1 MVDLISGGV
10 GVCVHKRV
18 VGVKE
23 QERELAQTLV
33 QHLVVLIAL
42 DYGTNLKIVIIII
55 VQFMGNLVIGH
66 NGLIAVQL
74 VDRVFNKGR
83 GLVIIQ
89 NQLMAAEHALV
100 VRMNELIVKFKTVL

>member
-33 QHLVVLIAL
+33 QHLVALIAL

-55 VQFMGNLVIGH
+55 VQVNLHIIY
-66 NGLIAVQL
+66 NLFL
-74 VDRVFNKGR
+74 VYPF
-83 GLVIIQ
+83 IQ
-89 NQLMAAEHALV
+89 FYMS
-100 VRMNELIVKFKTVL
+100 

>member
-1 MVDLISGGV
+1 MVDLISGGL

-33 QHLVVLIAL
+33 QHLVALIAL

-55 VQFMGNLVIGH
+55 VQVNLHIIY
-66 NGLIAVQL
+66 NLFL
-74 VDRVFNKGR
+74 VYPF
-83 GLVIIQ
+83 IQ
-89 NQLMAAEHALV
+89 IYMS
-100 VRMNELIVKFKTVL
+100 KSF

>member
-1 MVDLISGGV
+1 MVNLISGGV

-33 QHLVVLIAL
+33 QHLVALIAL

-55 VQFMGNLVIGH
+55 VQVNLHIIY
-66 NGLIAVQL
+66 NLFL
-74 VDRVFNKGR
+74 VYPF
-83 GLVIIQ
+83 IQ
-89 NQLMAAEHALV
+89 IYMS
-100 VRMNELIVKFKTVL
+100 KSF

>member
-33 QHLVVLIAL
+33 QHLVALIAL

-55 VQFMGNLVIGH
+55 VQVNLHIIY
-66 NGLIAVQL
+66 NLFL
-74 VDRVFNKGR
+74 VYPF
-83 GLVIIQ
+83 IQ
-89 NQLMAAEHALV
+89 IYM
-100 VRMNELIVKFKTVL
+100 FKSF

>member
-1 MVDLISGGV
+1 MV
-10 GVCVHKRV
+10 
-18 VGVKE
+18 
-23 QERELAQTLV
+23 
-33 QHLVVLIAL
+33 
-42 DYGTNLKIVIIII
+42 
-55 VQFMGNLVIGH
+55 NLVIGH
-66 NGLIAVQL
+66 DGLIAVQL

>member
-33 QHLVVLIAL
+33 QHLVALIAL

-55 VQFMGNLVIGH
+55 VQVNLHIIY
-66 NGLIAVQL
+66 NLFL
-74 VDRVFNKGR
+74 VYPF
-83 GLVIIQ
+83 IQ
-89 NQLMAAEHALV
+89 IYMS
-100 VRMNELIVKFKTVL
+100 

>member
-33 QHLVVLIAL
+33 QHLVALIAL

-55 VQFMGNLVIGH
+55 VQVNLHIIY
-66 NGLIAVQL
+66 NLFL
-74 VDRVFNKGR
+74 VYHF
-83 GLVIIQ
+83 IQ
-89 NQLMAAEHALV
+89 IYMS
-100 VRMNELIVKFKTVL
+100 KSF

>member
-23 QERELAQTLV
+23 QERELVQTLV
-33 QHLVVLIAL
+33 QHLVALIAL

-55 VQFMGNLVIGH
+55 VQVNLHIIY
-66 NGLIAVQL
+66 NLFL
-74 VDRVFNKGR
+74 VYPF
-83 GLVIIQ
+83 IQ
-89 NQLMAAEHALV
+89 IYMS
-100 VRMNELIVKFKTVL
+100 KSF

>member
-33 QHLVVLIAL
+33 QHLVALIAL

-55 VQFMGNLVIGH
+55 VQVNLHIMY
-66 NGLIAVQL
+66 NLFL
-74 VDRVFNKGR
+74 VYPF
-83 GLVIIQ
+83 IQ
-89 NQLMAAEHALV
+89 IYMS
-100 VRMNELIVKFKTVL
+100 KSF

>member
-33 QHLVVLIAL
+33 QHLVALIAL

-55 VQFMGNLVIGH
+55 VQVNLHIIY
-66 NGLIAVQL
+66 NLFL
-74 VDRVFNKGR
+74 VYPF
-83 GLVIIQ
+83 IQ
-89 NQLMAAEHALV
+89 FYMS
-100 VRMNELIVKFKTVL
+100 KSF

>member
-18 VGVKE
+18 VWVKE

-33 QHLVVLIAL
+33 QHLVALIAL

-55 VQFMGNLVIGH
+55 VQVNLHIIY
-66 NGLIAVQL
+66 NLFL
-74 VDRVFNKGR
+74 VYPF
-83 GLVIIQ
+83 IQ
-89 NQLMAAEHALV
+89 IYMS
-100 VRMNELIVKFKTVL
+100 KSF

>member
-10 GVCVHKRV
+10 GVCVQKRV

-33 QHLVVLIAL
+33 QHLVALIAL

-55 VQFMGNLVIGH
+55 VQVNLHIIY
-66 NGLIAVQL
+66 NLFL
-74 VDRVFNKGR
+74 VYPF
-83 GLVIIQ
+83 IQ
-89 NQLMAAEHALV
+89 IYMS
-100 VRMNELIVKFKTVL
+100 KSF

>member
-33 QHLVVLIAL
+33 QHLVALIAL

-55 VQFMGNLVIGH
+55 VQVNLH
-66 NGLIAVQL
+66 
-74 VDRVFNKGR
+74 
-83 GLVIIQ
+83 IIYNLFSVYPFIQ
-89 NQLMAAEHALV
+89 IYMS
-100 VRMNELIVKFKTVL
+100 KSF

>member
-33 QHLVVLIAL
+33 QHLVALIAL

-55 VQFMGNLVIGH
+55 VQVNLHIIY
-66 NGLIAVQL
+66 NLFL
-74 VDRVFNKGR
+74 VYPFLQFYMSKS
-83 GLVIIQ
+83 
-89 NQLMAAEHALV
+89 
-100 VRMNELIVKFKTVL
+100 F

>member
-33 QHLVVLIAL
+33 QHLVALIAL
-42 DYGTNLKIVIIII
+42 DYGTNLKIVIVII
-55 VQFMGNLVIGH
+55 VQVNLHIIY
-66 NGLIAVQL
+66 NLFL
-74 VDRVFNKGR
+74 VYPF
-83 GLVIIQ
+83 IQ
-89 NQLMAAEHALV
+89 IYMS
-100 VRMNELIVKFKTVL
+100 

>member
-33 QHLVVLIAL
+33 QHLVALIAL

-55 VQFMGNLVIGH
+55 VQVNLHIIY
-66 NGLIAVQL
+66 NLFL
-74 VDRVFNKGR
+74 VYPF
-83 GLVIIQ
+83 IQ
-89 NQLMAAEHALV
+89 IYMS
-100 VRMNELIVKFKTVL
+100 KSF

>member
-33 QHLVVLIAL
+33 QHLVALIAL
-42 DYGTNLKIVIIII
+42 DCGTNLKIVIIII
-55 VQFMGNLVIGH
+55 VQVNLHIIY
-66 NGLIAVQL
+66 NLFL
-74 VDRVFNKGR
+74 VYPF
-83 GLVIIQ
+83 IQ
-89 NQLMAAEHALV
+89 IYMS
-100 VRMNELIVKFKTVL
+100 KSF

>member
-23 QERELAQTLV
+23 QERELVQTLV
-33 QHLVVLIAL
+33 QHLVALIAL

-55 VQFMGNLVIGH
+55 VQVNLHIIY
-66 NGLIAVQL
+66 NLFL
-74 VDRVFNKGR
+74 VYPFLQFYMSKS
-83 GLVIIQ
+83 
-89 NQLMAAEHALV
+89 
-100 VRMNELIVKFKTVL
+100 F